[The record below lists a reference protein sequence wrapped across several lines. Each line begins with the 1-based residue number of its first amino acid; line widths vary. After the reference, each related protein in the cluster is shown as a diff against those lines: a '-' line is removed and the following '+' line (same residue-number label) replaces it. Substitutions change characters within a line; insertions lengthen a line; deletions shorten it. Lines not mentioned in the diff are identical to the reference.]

1 MRLVEFADAEE
12 QLALWKLLSDHM
24 WKAIAQQAEQQA
36 AERAEKARQA
46 KLKPKAQK
54 AAPPPEP
61 IPALPPPPLPK
72 PKPLYPN
79 KTEKQP
85 TVQPMPKSAMNAP
98 NAANSRRISQ
108 SSTSKDL
115 TQGNERQA

>member
-12 QLALWKLLSDHM
+12 QLALWKLVSDNV
-24 WKAIAQQAEQQA
+24 WKAIAQQA
-36 AERAEKARQA
+36 AEREEKARQA
-46 KLKPKAQK
+46 KLKPKAPK
-54 AAPPPEP
+54 AAAPPEP

-98 NAANSRRISQ
+98 NAANSRRISPP
-108 SSTSKDL
+108 STSKDL

>member
-12 QLALWKLLSDHM
+12 QLALWKLVSDNV
-24 WKAIAQQAEQQA
+24 WKAIADQAQQQA
-36 AERAEKARQA
+36 AEREEKARQA
-46 KLKPKAQK
+46 KLKPKAPK
-54 AAPPPEP
+54 AAALPEP

-115 TQGNERQA
+115 TQGNEREA

>member
-12 QLALWKLLSDHM
+12 QLALWKLVSDNV
-24 WKAIAQQAEQQA
+24 WKAVAQQAEQQA

-46 KLKPKAQK
+46 KLKPKAPK

-61 IPALPPPPLPK
+61 IPALPPPPLPE

-79 KTEKQP
+79 KTAKKPSAQP
-85 TVQPMPKSAMNAP
+85 ATAMTPIRSIAP
-98 NAANSRRISQ
+98 IA
-108 SSTSKDL
+108 
-115 TQGNERQA
+115 RQNGEEQRQNI

>member
-12 QLALWKLLSDHM
+12 QLALWKLVSDHM

-36 AERAEKARQA
+36 AEREEKARQA
-46 KLKPKAQK
+46 
-54 AAPPPEP
+54 
-61 IPALPPPPLPK
+61 PLPK

-98 NAANSRRISQ
+98 NAANSRLISQ